1 LTISERRE
9 LLHRI
14 IESGLQIAPDALNF
28 IMDQDSPS
36 TLVDIIIS
44 DSYTTEY
51 PIITL
56 DILHSILDST
66 YYEESSVQEQLEDTD
81 DDNHDIVRE
90 PAIETGI
97 VEEGKWDILIQKTP
111 EFNLVGSEGTVDDFL
126 ALFRDRY
133 ARIRQIYQS
142 RIDTANALS
151 PAAAKLRVV
160 DGRRRRA
167 MSREGIRTERAPT
180 QVVLGM
186 VKSKNVSRSGN
197 IIIELEDSE
206 DTLTCIIPGN
216 MSGPDGKTLSEKGG
230 SILIDEVICMS
241 GYVEYVNQIQRMI
254 VRDIIFP
261 DIPTARNLGRAN
273 RNLYAVFISDL
284 HVGSKEFL
292 EDEFNTFLNWLRGV
306 DVDSDLKEV
315 VNSTRYLFIAGDLID
330 GIGVYPDQK
339 ADLLLPDIYDQ
350 YKALSKFL
358 KKIPNG
364 IKIICIPGNH
374 DACRQA
380 LPKPPIPE
388 EFARPL
394 YDLGDRIIMLG
405 DPSQIRVDGV
415 SVLLTHGDSQ
425 DDLVTSIPG
434 VSYREPA
441 ASMRELLKKRHLAP
455 IYGNKTELAPLR
467 TDWMVIDQVPD
478 IVHFGHAHHNAVDLY
493 RGVLMINSGTFQSQT
508 EFMKKQGI
516 DPTPGIVTYVNLASG
531 EPGVKP
537 FYYFPE

>member
-1 LTISERRE
+1 MTISERRE